1 MSGISTVETALFVRP
16 SILVMSPI
24 RHHAF
29 EVVDNNSLEIRIYNG
44 ANSSFVLYQDDGID
58 ASPDR
63 PHCDIAFVWNDE
75 TATLVIEEA
84 VGHKCDLF
92 FEPVQM
98 NVFLVS
104 PGHGIGVYSSVA
116 DAIVMYTG
124 TKILVPFEGTE
135 NQLRVD
141 LEID

>member
-1 MSGISTVETALFVRP
+1 MG
-16 SILVMSPI
+16 PI
-24 RHHAF
+24 RQHAF

-84 VGHKCDLF
+84 VGHK
-92 FEPVQM
+92 FELVFKPVQM
-98 NVFLVS
+98 NVVLVS
-104 PGHGIGVYSSVA
+104 PGHGIGVYSSAPDVV
-116 DAIVMYTG
+116 ILYVG
-124 TKILVPFEGTE
+124 TKMAIPLGPNVREFS
-135 NQLRVD
+135 VD
-141 LEID
+141 